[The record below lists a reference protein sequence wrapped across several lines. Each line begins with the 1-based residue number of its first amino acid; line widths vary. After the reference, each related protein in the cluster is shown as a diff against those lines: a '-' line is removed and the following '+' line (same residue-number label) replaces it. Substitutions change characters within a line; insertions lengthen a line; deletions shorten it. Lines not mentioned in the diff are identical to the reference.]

1 MIWKQDLKMLL
12 SYTLFDDKGN
22 NDYFIR
28 HDLKPL
34 YLCHDNKDSYDW
46 FDLRV
51 YDILQIYDRGKQNY
65 LVLSL
70 EDPKVNI
77 LVFR

>member
-1 MIWKQDLKMLL
+1 MI
-12 SYTLFDDKGN
+12 
-22 NDYFIR
+22 IR
-28 HDLKPL
+28 PDLKPL
-34 YLCHDNKDSYDW
+34 YLVMI
-46 FDLRV
+46 LRIDMIDRSTCLWYILLV
-51 YDILQIYDRGKQNY
+51 YGWGKVLGYMLIRGKQNY